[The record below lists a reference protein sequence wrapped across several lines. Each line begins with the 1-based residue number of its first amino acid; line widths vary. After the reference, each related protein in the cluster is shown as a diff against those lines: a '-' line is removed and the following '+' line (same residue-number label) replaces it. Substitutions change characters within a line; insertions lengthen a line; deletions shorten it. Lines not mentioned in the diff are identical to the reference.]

1 MNPKL
6 ARILARFAASAAMS
20 LLALS
25 AARAD
30 LIANGDFSASTD
42 LAGWTAEFTL
52 VVDLAGADAYPSANR
67 EWFTGALP
75 ILVDLDP
82 GIAIPDFPLFV
93 TGSAYSGRI
102 TVWLPDAILGQ
113 DATLYF
119 DLYDQADNASS
130 IAGIDNVSVQPTR
143 AAPAPATLGLL
154 LVGLAAGAAARRAVN
169 ATASQ
174 HGRGA
179 HGGGTGYVGA
189 GGTGHSPRPERSFR
203 RQPSARARRSEE
215 NVSDGV
221 NAPSGILSE
230 RSGRTGYLGA
240 GGTGYP
246 PRPERL
252 LRPRRDGAF
261 APSRTFDPS
270 PTVDWNRQVRR
281 KRFGR
286 GECPVRPMIERPSRA
301 GRGMPYQPQRDGAF
315 APSQTFIPSPT
326 VDMGPRVRRKC
337 FGRGECPV
345 RPLPMALAL
354 IERHSLERYLPERQQ
369 TSCPHAACQWT

>member
-1 MNPKL
+1 VNPKL

-179 HGGGTGYVGA
+179 HAGGTGYV
-189 GGTGHSPRPERSFR
+189 
-203 RQPSARARRSEE
+203 
-215 NVSDGV
+215 
-221 NAPSGILSE
+221 
-230 RSGRTGYLGA
+230 GA

>member
-1 MNPKL
+1 VNPKL

-42 LAGWTAEFTL
+42 LAGWTAEFTIIGEPTHNYAQLGTDGEPRRTLSQTFSLPALPATLGFDFSFHTSASSVGDIPGGVFPDSFAASLITAGGDFLDIL

-119 DLYDQADNASS
+119 DPYDQADNAST

-154 LVGLAAGAAARRAVN
+154 LVGLAAGAAVRRTAN
-169 ATASQ
+169 ATANQ
-174 HGRGA
+174 HGRRA
-179 HGGGTGYVGA
+179 HAGGTGYVGA

-215 NVSDGV
+215 NVSDGA

-230 RSGRTGYLGA
+230 RSGGTGYVGA

-246 PRPERL
+246 PIGANLSNQLISWRTQERDDGGRERL
-252 LRPRRDGAF
+252 
-261 APSRTFDPS
+261 
-270 PTVDWNRQVRR
+270 
-281 KRFGR
+281 
-286 GECPVRPMIERPSRA
+286 
-301 GRGMPYQPQRDGAF
+301 
-315 APSQTFIPSPT
+315 
-326 VDMGPRVRRKC
+326 
-337 FGRGECPV
+337 
-345 RPLPMALAL
+345 
-354 IERHSLERYLPERQQ
+354 
-369 TSCPHAACQWT
+369 